1 MSIKSSPT
9 CQRGVTLIEL
19 VIFIVIVSVAVAATL
34 SVLTSIGARSA
45 DPVLR
50 KQAMLRA
57 ESLIEE
63 VALAHFTFCHPDDTK
78 AETATSSADCATL
91 PEAFSHAASEARP
104 YYNINDY
111 VTGASAPTSFTWGD
125 PTGDVVTDVTGA
137 SMLPTGY
144 RALVTITPV
153 GGFGPAGMQIGT
165 AGGSAD
171 TDVLHIS
178 VDVRYGD
185 NQHIVLDRY
194 RTRYAPNYLP

>member
-1 MSIKSSPT
+1 MR
-9 CQRGVTLIEL
+9 QRGVTLIEL
-19 VIFIVIVSVAVAATL
+19 IIFIVIVSVAVAATL
-34 SVLTSIGARSA
+34 TALSAIGARSS
-45 DPVLR
+45 DPLLR

-57 ESLIEE
+57 ESLLEE
-63 VALAHFTFCHPDDTK
+63 VALAHFTFCHPDDAK
-78 AETATSSADCATL
+78 AESAVSAADCATL

-111 VTGASAPTSFTWGD
+111 VTGAGAATSFTWGD
-125 PTGDVVTDVTGA
+125 ASGDVVTDATGA
-137 SMLPTGY
+137 PMLPAGY

-153 GGFGPAGMQIGT
+153 AGFGPAGMQIGT
-165 AGGSAD
+165 AAGSAD

-194 RTRYAPNYLP
+194 RTRYAPNAMP